1 MKKGILFN
9 RKTINK
15 QLKKSNNTRNANKVR
30 ANYMDRWAR
39 LSGLEPNEHGKYD
52 YSKIDWTNKYIR
64 LEHLLCNPRI
74 LTRLG
79 NDNTRA
85 DCIANDIPDDLK
97 ETFYSIGPG
106 QSAPY
111 SSLKLNKET
120 GELEIKRMKEEAKAQ
135 KREMRERNE

>member
-1 MKKGILFN
+1 MKSGMLFN
-9 RKTINK
+9 RKNINK
-15 QLKKSNNTRNANKVR
+15 QLKKSNNEKNAKKVR

-64 LEHLLCNPRI
+64 IEHLLCNPKI
-74 LTRLG
+74 LAKLG
-79 NDNTRA
+79 NENTRA
-85 DCIANDIPDDLK
+85 DCIKNDIPDDLK

-120 GELEIKRMKEEAKAQ
+120 GQIELEKMKAEAKAQ
-135 KREMRERNE
+135 KEAQKNE

>member
-15 QLKKSNNTRNANKVR
+15 QLKKSNNTKNANKVR

-39 LSGLEPNEHGKYD
+39 LSGLEPDEYGKYD
-52 YSKIDWTNKYIR
+52 YSKIDWTNKYVRI
-64 LEHLLCNPRI
+64 EHLLCNPAI
-74 LTRLG
+74 LSRLG
-79 NDNTRA
+79 DERTRA
-85 DCIANDIPDDLK
+85 KCIMEEIPDDLK

-111 SSLKLNKET
+111 STLKLNKET
-120 GELEIKRMKEEAKAQ
+120 GQIELEKAKAEAKARR
-135 KREMRERNE
+135 REKNE

>member
-1 MKKGILFN
+1 MKSGFLFN

-39 LSGLEPNEHGKYD
+39 LSGVEPNDEGRYD
-52 YSKIDWTNKYIR
+52 YSKIDWQNKYVR
-64 LEHLLCNPRI
+64 LEYILCDPKV
-74 LTRLG
+74 LSRLG
-79 NDNTRA
+79 NERTRA
-85 DCIANDIPDDLK
+85 ECILNDIPDDLK

-111 SSLKLNKET
+111 STLKLNKET
-120 GELEIKRMKEEAKAQ
+120 GELEIKRMKEEAKAK
-135 KREMRERNE
+135 KRENDE

>member
-1 MKKGILFN
+1 MKSGFLFN

-39 LSGLEPNEHGKYD
+39 LSGVEPNDEGRYD
-52 YSKIDWTNKYIR
+52 YSKIDWQNKYVR
-64 LEHLLCNPRI
+64 LEYILCDPKV
-74 LTRLG
+74 LTKLG
-79 NDNTRA
+79 NERTRA
-85 DCIANDIPDDLK
+85 ECILNDIPDDLK

-111 SSLKLNKET
+111 STLKLNKET
-120 GELEIKRMKEEAKAQ
+120 GELEIKRMKEEAKAK
-135 KREMRERNE
+135 KRENDE

>member
-1 MKKGILFN
+1 MKSGMLFN
-9 RKTINK
+9 RKNINR
-15 QLKKSNNTRNANKVR
+15 QLKKSNNEKNAKKVR

-64 LEHLLCNPRI
+64 IEHLLCNPKI
-74 LTRLG
+74 LTKLG
-79 NDNTRA
+79 NEHTRA
-85 DCIANDIPDDLK
+85 DCIKNDIPDDLK

-120 GELEIKRMKEEAKAQ
+120 GQIELEKMKAEAKAQ
-135 KREMRERNE
+135 KEAQKNE